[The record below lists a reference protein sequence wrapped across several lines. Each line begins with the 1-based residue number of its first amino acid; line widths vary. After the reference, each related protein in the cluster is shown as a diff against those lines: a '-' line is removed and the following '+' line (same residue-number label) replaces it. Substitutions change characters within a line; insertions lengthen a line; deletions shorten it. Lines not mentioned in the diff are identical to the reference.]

1 MLHTVHVFIS
11 NEGRFF
17 LSFYFT
23 ASHQKHGASCCV
35 NAMPA
40 VSVPYPDRNNL
51 MVTLRNP
58 SERHCEHILR
68 SRTVAVIAGL
78 LLDQHITK
86 SSCGACVLFL
96 DFWLGFRFT
105 SPKPWEPSTSKS
117 KSRNVHIKYQFGAWC
132 DFLLNY

>member
-1 MLHTVHVFIS
+1 MIYRMIGIVQCSASSSRRKARRRLASLASLFVGAFIAPMVLQCRCSVYS
-11 NEGRFF
+11 N
-17 LSFYFT
+17 
-23 ASHQKHGASCCV
+23 
-35 NAMPA
+35 P
-40 VSVPYPDRNNL
+40 
-51 MVTLRNP
+51 TLRNP
-58 SERHCEHILR
+58 SERHCGHILR

-78 LLDQHITK
+78 LLDQHITN

-105 SPKPWEPSTSKS
+105 SPKPWEPSTFKS